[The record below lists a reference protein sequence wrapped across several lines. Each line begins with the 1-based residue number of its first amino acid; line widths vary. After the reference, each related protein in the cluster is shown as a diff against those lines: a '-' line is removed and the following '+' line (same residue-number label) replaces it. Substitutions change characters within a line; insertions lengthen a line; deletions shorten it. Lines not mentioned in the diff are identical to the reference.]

1 MQAFRALSRTVV
13 MTVITFSTVLMQGC
27 GSDVIQ
33 HGSTGNGGMPVTTSA
48 MWVGAWGASMS
59 NADSVPDNA
68 GGTERSY
75 RFLVTSTIDGTQAR
89 VKFSNVYGSTPVAL
103 GAARLSWGKDGSP
116 AIDTTHDVG
125 LTFNGSKSV
134 VLAPGSTVTS
144 DSANISFGLGQVLA
158 VSIYLKGNFDN
169 VSRHDSYFVTNY
181 STADGAG
188 DTTTDAV
195 GSTFTKGM
203 SDWLLVNEIDVYG
216 QYQGTLAM
224 FGSSTTDGFK
234 SDYSSDKVYPTP
246 NSPISTQ
253 HADRISDWMA
263 RRLAAAG
270 YRIGVLN
277 AGIPGDPITD
287 VGAVPTPNQRFA
299 QDILTLPNLLGI
311 VSYFGS
317 IDLRSSACTNAPE
330 MEAATQQLVA
340 KSAAAKLPIVLTTL
354 PPTALCS
361 NTASPNYGPL
371 PDPNDPYAGGL
382 TPGPPNGAEIQRAAF
397 NQWLRATG
405 AGLPG
410 VVGIADYDLALRDP
424 QHTSFMLP
432 QYNSG
437 DNFHMNGNGYGAEA
451 NSISLG
457 FLPR

>member
-1 MQAFRALSRTVV
+1 
-13 MTVITFSTVLMQGC
+13 MTNAAAV
-27 GSDVIQ
+27 SDN
-33 HGSTGNGGMPVTTSA
+33 SGN
-48 MWVGAWGASMS
+48 
-59 NADSVPDNA
+59 
-68 GGTERSY
+68 ERSY

-89 VKFSNVYGSTPVAL
+89 VKFSNVYGLTPVTL
-103 GAARLSWGKDGSP
+103 GAVRLSWGKDGSP
-116 AIDTTHDVG
+116 AIDPMHDVG
-125 LTFNGSKSV
+125 LTFNGNKSV
-134 VLAPGSTVTS
+134 VLAPGSAVTS
-144 DSANISFGLGQVLA
+144 DSANFSFGLGQVLA
-158 VSIYLKGNFDN
+158 VSVYLKGNFDR

-188 DTTTDAV
+188 NTTSDVA
-195 GSTFTKGM
+195 GSAFTNPVP
-203 SDWLLVNEIDVYG
+203 DWLLVNEIDVYG

-224 FGSSTTDGFK
+224 FGSSTTDGLK
-234 SDYSSDKVYPTP
+234 SDYSSDKVYPVP

-253 HADRISDWMA
+253 HADRVSDWMA

-287 VGAVPTPNQRFA
+287 VGSVPTPNQRFA

-317 IDLRSSACTNAPE
+317 IDLRSGSCTNAAD

-340 KSAAAKLPIVLTTL
+340 KSAMAKLPIVLTTL
-354 PPTALCS
+354 PPTGLCS
-361 NTASPNYGPL
+361 NPASPNYGPL
-371 PDPNDPYAGGL
+371 PSPSDPYAGGL
-382 TPGPPNGAEIQRAAF
+382 SPGPANGSEVQRAAF
-397 NQWLRATG
+397 NQWLRTTG
-405 AGLPG
+405 ATLPG
-410 VVGIADYDLALRDP
+410 VVSIADYDLALRDP
-424 QHTSFMLP
+424 QHISFMMP

-437 DNFHMNGNGYGAEA
+437 DNFHMNGTGYGAEA

>member
-1 MQAFRALSRTVV
+1 MQHA
-13 MTVITFSTVLMQGC
+13 
-27 GSDVIQ
+27 
-33 HGSTGNGGMPVTTSA
+33 STGNGGTPVTTSG

-59 NADSVPDNA
+59 NADSVPDNS

-89 VKFSNVYGSTPVAL
+89 VKFSNVYGSTSVTV

-125 LTFNGSKSV
+125 LTFNGNKSV

-158 VSIYLKGNFDN
+158 VSVYLKGNFNN

-181 STADGAG
+181 TTADGAG
-188 DTTTDAV
+188 DTTADAA
-195 GSTFTKGM
+195 GSAFTKTM
-203 SDWLLVNEIDVYG
+203 PDWLLVNEVDVYG

-224 FGSSTTDGFK
+224 FGSSTTDGYK
-234 SDYSSDKVYPTP
+234 SDYSADKVYPTP

-253 HADRISDWMA
+253 HADRVSDWMA

-287 VGAVPTPNQRFA
+287 VGAAPTPNQRFA

-340 KSAAAKLPIVLTTL
+340 KAAAAKLPLVLTTL

-361 NTASPNYGPL
+361 NAASPNYGPL
-371 PDPNDPYAGGL
+371 PSPGDPYAGGL
-382 TPGPPNGAEIQRAAF
+382 TPGTPNGSEVQRAAF
-397 NQWLRATG
+397 NQWLRTTG
-405 AGLPG
+405 ANLAG
-410 VVGIADYDLALRDP
+410 VVSIADYDLALRDP

-437 DNFHMNGNGYGAEA
+437 DNFHMNGNGYSAEA